1 MSTSTPISVT
11 DLDES
16 SVGSL
21 GSSCVAA
28 RDKTPIIAVSLG
40 SRRKR
45 RGHCS
50 RHRIGVP
57 DIGFNA
63 TAASCSYSVL
73 RQLRPSSTLTTR
85 TARCVGEPSYFRLK
99 PVGLHRERKA
109 GQ

>member
-11 DLDES
+11 DLAES

-21 GSSCVAA
+21 GSSRVAA
-28 RDKTPIIAVSLG
+28 SDKTPIMAMSLG

-50 RHRIGVP
+50 RHRIGVT

-73 RQLRPSSTLTTR
+73 RQLSPSSALTSR
-85 TARCVGEPSYFRLK
+85 TGRCVGEPSYLGLK
-99 PVGLHRERKA
+99 SVGLHRERKV